1 MKSTGKKL
9 FIRNKNRNVY
19 LKNGKYYYRYCNEYH
34 LIKRRVVGGFDPPPP
49 AAPAPVPG
57 AAAPVPG
64 AAAATLPA
72 APAPPPA
79 APPPAA
85 PAPVP
90 GAAAPVPGAAAA
102 TLPAAPVPA
111 APAGA
116 ASASADA
123 AVPPVPVPGA
133 APAAPADAADAV
145 PAAADAAAAKV
156 EEPKADQEDI
166 DKFIGDKKLTYK
178 KIQLFENV
186 VKYYKDYL
194 DISILDKIKNSLKFL
209 SKYNDK
215 INVIIDMF
223 KHDDNGELS
232 SEQVR
237 MLITYLKKFIFD
249 KIFVNYFIDI
259 ISIYYD
265 NSRSAKKEIEDA
277 MHMLTFVEND
287 RKDEL
292 LYSQKINNLLERLRE
307 YGTKNANE
315 REKYYIDF
323 SIKLAALK
331 DGKTDDGEEEENNGE
346 YNDMPATKF
355 EEVRPKV
362 LIDLKAKFEKQ
373 ELILI
378 KIQGTF
384 YWWDKM
390 RTIVE
395 KEFKE
400 TDNKYIKA
408 FEIFINELLRETIY
422 YDIEL
427 EEKIE
432 EKKLEDEQLDP
443 ELYEIYRKFI
453 RNTFIKTMKSDNIN
467 RYMIDGNLSDNDYN
481 IILDKLDNGTRKEK
495 EEVQEPTQKDA
506 GFKRYFIRELDKSI
520 KKRKDE
526 KREIIKDL
534 IATRQPNVN
543 NRYVGNS
550 VGNSVSNR
558 ASNSVS
564 NRASNSVGNR
574 ASNSVGNRA
583 SNSVGN
589 RASNSVSSVSAHTS
603 SSALESAAGLFGSIG
618 MGGGK
623 AQAGELL
630 KAQTEM
636 EDEEKKLIKMKKIL
650 KDKVLKYIEILNIM
664 ATASEQ
670 KELIDSNDD
679 NDDNDDNEGKTI
691 VNKQSFKDMAS
702 ILIVYLKQH
711 ILSFSLVYKQII
723 GDIKNVHAALSKEI
737 KELEKKI
744 AEYKSE

>member
-34 LIKRRVVGGFDPPPP
+34 LIKRRVIGGFPPDPDPD
-49 AAPAPVPG
+49 
-57 AAAPVPG
+57 
-64 AAAATLPA
+64 
-72 APAPPPA
+72 
-79 APPPAA
+79 
-85 PAPVP
+85 
-90 GAAAPVPGAAAA
+90 
-102 TLPAAPVPA
+102 
-111 APAGA
+111 PAG
-116 ASASADA
+116 DA
-123 AVPPVPVPGA
+123 A
-133 APAAPADAADAV
+133 APAAGVV
-145 PAAADAAAAKV
+145 PAKV

-166 DKFIGDKKLTYK
+166 DKFVGDKKFTYK

-223 KHDDNGELS
+223 KHDDNGLLS

-259 ISIYYD
+259 ISIYYHHD
-265 NSRSAKKEIEDA
+265 SLSAKKEIEDA

-292 LYSQKINNLLERLRE
+292 YCQKINNLLERLRE
-307 YGTKNANE
+307 YGRKNANE
-315 REKYYIDF
+315 REKYYTDF

-355 EEVRPKV
+355 EEVKPKV

-378 KIQGTF
+378 KIQGTL

-408 FEIFINELLRETIY
+408 FEIFINELLIETMD

-432 EKKLEDEQLDP
+432 KKKLEDDKLDT
-443 ELYEIYRKFI
+443 ELYEIYRDFI
-453 RNTFIKTMKSDNIN
+453 RNNFIKTMKSDNIN

-534 IATRQPNVN
+534 IATRQPNMMP
-543 NRYVGNS
+543 GF
-550 VGNSVSNR
+550 GI
-558 ASNSVS
+558 
-564 NRASNSVGNR
+564 G
-574 ASNSVGNRA
+574 
-583 SNSVGN
+583 
-589 RASNSVSSVSAHTS
+589 
-603 SSALESAAGLFGSIG
+603 AGTVT
-618 MGGGK
+618 GG
-623 AQAGELL
+623 QAGELL
-630 KAQTEM
+630 EAQTKM
-636 EDEEKKLIKMKKIL
+636 ENEEKKLIKTKKIL
-650 KDKVLKYIEILNIM
+650 KDKFLKYIEILNIM

-670 KELIDSNDD
+670 KILTESNDD
-679 NDDNDDNEGKTI
+679 IDEYGVNKEGDDEGNTI

-711 ILSFSLVYKQII
+711 ILSFSIVYRQII
-723 GDIKNVHAALSKEI
+723 RDIKNVHKTLSKEI

-744 AEYKSE
+744 EEYKSE

>member
-1 MKSTGKKL
+1 M
-9 FIRNKNRNVY
+9 IKN
-19 LKNGKYYYRYCNEYH
+19 LH
-34 LIKRRVVGGFDPPPP
+34 I
-49 AAPAPVPG
+49 
-57 AAAPVPG
+57 
-64 AAAATLPA
+64 
-72 APAPPPA
+72 
-79 APPPAA
+79 
-85 PAPVP
+85 
-90 GAAAPVPGAAAA
+90 
-102 TLPAAPVPA
+102 
-111 APAGA
+111 
-116 ASASADA
+116 
-123 AVPPVPVPGA
+123 
-133 APAAPADAADAV
+133 
-145 PAAADAAAAKV
+145 
-156 EEPKADQEDI
+156 
-166 DKFIGDKKLTYK
+166 K

-223 KHDDNGELS
+223 KHDDNGLLS

-259 ISIYYD
+259 ISIYYHHD
-265 NSRSAKKEIEDA
+265 SLSAKKEIEDA

-292 LYSQKINNLLERLRE
+292 YCQKINNLLERLRE
-307 YGTKNANE
+307 YGRKNANE
-315 REKYYIDF
+315 REKYYTDF

-355 EEVRPKV
+355 EEVKPKV

-378 KIQGTF
+378 KIQGTL

-408 FEIFINELLRETIY
+408 FEIFINELLIETMD

-432 EKKLEDEQLDP
+432 KKKLEDDKLDT
-443 ELYEIYRKFI
+443 ELYEIYRDFI
-453 RNTFIKTMKSDNIN
+453 RNNFIKTMKSDNIN

-534 IATRQPNVN
+534 IATRQPNMMP
-543 NRYVGNS
+543 GF
-550 VGNSVSNR
+550 GI
-558 ASNSVS
+558 
-564 NRASNSVGNR
+564 G
-574 ASNSVGNRA
+574 
-583 SNSVGN
+583 
-589 RASNSVSSVSAHTS
+589 
-603 SSALESAAGLFGSIG
+603 AGTVT
-618 MGGGK
+618 GG
-623 AQAGELL
+623 QAGELL
-630 KAQTEM
+630 EAQTKM
-636 EDEEKKLIKMKKIL
+636 ENEEKKLIKTKKIL
-650 KDKVLKYIEILNIM
+650 KDKFLKYIEILNIM

-670 KELIDSNDD
+670 KILTESNDD
-679 NDDNDDNEGKTI
+679 IDEYGVNKEGDDEGNTI

-711 ILSFSLVYKQII
+711 ILSFSIVYRQII
-723 GDIKNVHAALSKEI
+723 RDIKNVHKTLSKEI

-744 AEYKSE
+744 EEYKSE

>member
-1 MKSTGKKL
+1 MKSTDKNV
-9 FIRNKNRNVY
+9 FIKNKNRKVY
-19 LKNGKYYYRYCNEYH
+19 LKNGKHYYRYCNEYH
-34 LIKRRVVGGFDPPPP
+34 LIKRILIGGEDEH
-49 AAPAPVPG
+49 AP
-57 AAAPVPG
+57 
-64 AAAATLPA
+64 
-72 APAPPPA
+72 
-79 APPPAA
+79 
-85 PAPVP
+85 
-90 GAAAPVPGAAAA
+90 
-102 TLPAAPVPA
+102 
-111 APAGA
+111 
-116 ASASADA
+116 D
-123 AVPPVPVPGA
+123 
-133 APAAPADAADAV
+133 
-145 PAAADAAAAKV
+145 KV
-156 EEPKADQEDI
+156 DGRKAEQENI

-178 KIQLFENV
+178 KIKLFENV

-194 DISILDKIKNSLKFL
+194 DISVLDKIKKSLKFL

-223 KHDDNGELS
+223 KHDDNEVLNS
-232 SEQVR
+232 DQVR

-265 NSRSAKKEIEDA
+265 NSRTAKKEIEDA

-287 RKDEL
+287 RKEEL
-292 LYSQKINNLLERLRE
+292 VYSQKINNLLERLRE

-315 REKYYIDF
+315 REKYYTDF

-331 DGKTDDGEEEENNGE
+331 DGKTDDDEEEENNGE

-355 EEVRPKV
+355 AEVKPDV

-432 EKKLEDEQLDP
+432 DKKPKDEQLDP

-453 RNTFIKTMKSDNIN
+453 RNTFIKTMKSGDIN
-467 RYMIDGNLSDNDYN
+467 RYMIDGKLPDSEYN
-481 IILDKLDNGTRKEK
+481 KLLDEIDKGTG
-495 EEVQEPTQKDA
+495 EEPMWEDE
-506 GFKRYFIRELDKSI
+506 GLKRYFIRLLDKSI

-526 KREIIKDL
+526 KRDIIKDL
-534 IATRQPNVN
+534 IATRQKNMMVPGLGTGAVT
-543 NRYVGNS
+543 G
-550 VGNSVSNR
+550 G
-558 ASNSVS
+558 
-564 NRASNSVGNR
+564 
-574 ASNSVGNRA
+574 
-583 SNSVGN
+583 
-589 RASNSVSSVSAHTS
+589 
-603 SSALESAAGLFGSIG
+603 SSALLE
-618 MGGGK
+618 
-623 AQAGELL
+623 
-630 KAQTEM
+630 AQTKM
-636 EDEEKKLIKMKKIL
+636 ENEEKKLVKMKKIL
-650 KDKVLKYIEILNIM
+650 KDKALKYIEILNIM

-670 KELIDSNDD
+670 KELTKSNDD
-679 NDDNDDNEGKTI
+679 INENDVNKEGDDEGNTI

-723 GDIKNVHAALSKEI
+723 RDIKNVHTALSKEI

-744 AEYKSE
+744 EEFKSE

>member
-19 LKNGKYYYRYCNEYH
+19 LKNGKYYYRDCNEYH
-34 LIKRRVVGGFDPPPP
+34 LIKRRLIGGAGDDT
-49 AAPAPVPG
+49 
-57 AAAPVPG
+57 AAPVVDVPV
-64 AAAATLPA
+64 AD
-72 APAPPPA
+72 APA
-79 APPPAA
+79 
-85 PAPVP
+85 
-90 GAAAPVPGAAAA
+90 
-102 TLPAAPVPA
+102 
-111 APAGA
+111 AGA
-116 ASASADA
+116 A
-123 AVPPVPVPGA
+123 V
-133 APAAPADAADAV
+133 
-145 PAAADAAAAKV
+145 AAKV

-178 KIQLFENV
+178 KIKLFENV
-186 VKYYKDYL
+186 VEYYKNYL

-209 SKYNDK
+209 TKYNDK

-265 NSRSAKKEIEDA
+265 NSRSAKREIEDA

-287 RKDEL
+287 KKEEL
-292 LYSQKINNLLERLRE
+292 VYSQKINNLLERLRE
-307 YGTKNANE
+307 YGTINANE
-315 REKYYIDF
+315 REKAYVDF

-346 YNDMPATKF
+346 YNDMPAKKF
-355 EEVRPKV
+355 AEVKPDV

-432 EKKLEDEQLDP
+432 EKKPKDEQLDP

-453 RNTFIKTMKSDNIN
+453 RNTFIKTMKSGDIN
-467 RYMIDGNLSDNDYN
+467 KHMIDGTLTDSEYN
-481 IILDKLDNGTRKEK
+481 KLLDEIDKGTGK
-495 EEVQEPTQKDA
+495 EPTQEES
-506 GFKRYFIRELDKSI
+506 GLKRQFIRLLDKSI

-526 KREIIKDL
+526 KRDNIKGL
-534 IATRQPNVN
+534 IQTRQANMMP
-543 NRYVGNS
+543 G
-550 VGNSVSNR
+550 
-558 ASNSVS
+558 
-564 NRASNSVGNR
+564 
-574 ASNSVGNRA
+574 
-583 SNSVGN
+583 
-589 RASNSVSSVSAHTS
+589 
-603 SSALESAAGLFGSIG
+603 FG
-618 MGGGK
+618 MGTGTVTGG
-623 AQAGELL
+623 QAGELL

-636 EDEEKKLIKMKKIL
+636 ENEEKKLVKMKKIL

-670 KELIDSNDD
+670 KELTESNDD
-679 NDDNDDNEGKTI
+679 NDGNSDGDTI
-691 VNKQSFKDMAS
+691 VNKESFKNMAS

-711 ILSFSLVYKQII
+711 ILSFSIVYKQII
-723 GDIKNVHAALSKEI
+723 RDIKNVHKTLLEEI
-737 KELEKKI
+737 EELEKKI
-744 AEYKSE
+744 EEYKSEKL

>member
-1 MKSTGKKL
+1 MKSTHKKI
-9 FIRNKNRNVY
+9 FIKNKNRNVY
-19 LKNGKYYYRYCNEYH
+19 LKKGKYYYRYHNVYH
-34 LIKRRVVGGFDPPPP
+34 LIKRRLIGGAP
-49 AAPAPVPG
+49 AADPAADPAVD
-57 AAAPVPG
+57 AAAD
-64 AAAATLPA
+64 PA
-72 APAPPPA
+72 
-79 APPPAA
+79 
-85 PAPVP
+85 V
-90 GAAAPVPGAAAA
+90 
-102 TLPAAPVPA
+102 
-111 APAGA
+111 
-116 ASASADA
+116 DA
-123 AVPPVPVPGA
+123 AVP
-133 APAAPADAADAV
+133 
-145 PAAADAAAAKV
+145 AKV

-166 DKFIGDKKLTYK
+166 DEFIGDKKSTYK

-223 KHDDNGELS
+223 KHDDNGLLS

-265 NSRSAKKEIEDA
+265 NSLSAKKEIEDA

-292 LYSQKINNLLERLRE
+292 YCQKINNLLARLRE
-307 YGTKNANE
+307 YGRKNANE
-315 REKYYIDF
+315 REKYYTDF

-346 YNDMPATKF
+346 YQELTEKKF
-355 EEVRPKV
+355 EEVKPKV

-408 FEIFINELLRETIY
+408 FEIFINELLRETMD

-432 EKKLEDEQLDP
+432 EKKLEDDKLDTK
-443 ELYEIYRKFI
+443 LYEIYRDFI
-453 RNTFIKTMKSDNIN
+453 RNNFIKTMKSGNIN
-467 RYMIDGNLSDNDYN
+467 RNMIDGNLSDSEYN
-481 IILDKLDNGTRKEK
+481 KKIDKIDKGTR
-495 EEVQEPTQKDA
+495 EEQADEQEPTLADA
-506 GFKRYFIRELDKSI
+506 GLKRYFIRELDKSI

-534 IATRQPNVN
+534 IATRQPNMN
-543 NRYVGNS
+543 NRGVGSS
-550 VGNSVSNR
+550 VGSN
-558 ASNSVS
+558 V
-564 NRASNSVGNR
+564 
-574 ASNSVGNRA
+574 
-583 SNSVGN
+583 
-589 RASNSVSSVSAHTS
+589 VSSVVSGAS
-603 SSALESAAGLFGSIG
+603 VFGSIG
-618 MGGGK
+618 IGGG
-623 AQAGELL
+623 QAGELL

-636 EDEEKKLIKMKKIL
+636 ENEEKKLIKTKKIL
-650 KDKVLKYIEILNIM
+650 KDKFLKYIEILNIM

-670 KELIDSNDD
+670 TDPTKSDED
-679 NDDNDDNEGKTI
+679 NEDNEGKTI

-711 ILSFSLVYKQII
+711 ILSFSIVYKQII
-723 GDIKNVHAALSKEI
+723 RDIKNVHKTLLEEI
-737 KELEKKI
+737 EELEKKI
-744 AEYKSE
+744 EEYRSE

>member
-19 LKNGKYYYRYCNEYH
+19 LKNGKYYYRDCNEYH
-34 LIKRRVVGGFDPPPP
+34 LIKRRLIGGAGDDT
-49 AAPAPVPG
+49 
-57 AAAPVPG
+57 AAPVVDAG
-64 AAAATLPA
+64 AGDAGAPA
-72 APAPPPA
+72 AGDAGDA
-79 APPPAA
+79 
-85 PAPVP
+85 
-90 GAAAPVPGAAAA
+90 GAAPVAGA
-102 TLPAAPVPA
+102 PA
-111 APAGA
+111 AGA
-116 ASASADA
+116 A
-123 AVPPVPVPGA
+123 V
-133 APAAPADAADAV
+133 
-145 PAAADAAAAKV
+145 AAKV

-178 KIQLFENV
+178 KIKLFENV
-186 VKYYKDYL
+186 VEYYKNYL

-209 SKYNDK
+209 TKYNDK

-265 NSRSAKKEIEDA
+265 NSRSAKREIEDA

-287 RKDEL
+287 KKEEL
-292 LYSQKINNLLERLRE
+292 VYSQKINNLLERLRE
-307 YGTKNANE
+307 YGTINANE
-315 REKYYIDF
+315 REKAYVDF

-355 EEVRPKV
+355 AEVKPDV

-432 EKKLEDEQLDP
+432 EKKPKDEQLDP

-453 RNTFIKTMKSDNIN
+453 RNTFIKTMKSGDIN
-467 RYMIDGNLSDNDYN
+467 KHMIDGTLSDSKYN
-481 IILDKLDNGTRKEK
+481 KLLDEIDKGTGK
-495 EEVQEPTQKDA
+495 EPTQEES
-506 GFKRYFIRELDKSI
+506 GLKRQFIRLLDKSI

-526 KREIIKDL
+526 KRDNIKGL
-534 IATRQPNVN
+534 IATRQANMMP
-543 NRYVGNS
+543 G
-550 VGNSVSNR
+550 
-558 ASNSVS
+558 
-564 NRASNSVGNR
+564 
-574 ASNSVGNRA
+574 
-583 SNSVGN
+583 
-589 RASNSVSSVSAHTS
+589 
-603 SSALESAAGLFGSIG
+603 FG
-618 MGGGK
+618 MGTGTVTGG
-623 AQAGELL
+623 QAGELL

-636 EDEEKKLIKMKKIL
+636 ENEEKKLVKMKKIL

-670 KELIDSNDD
+670 KELTESNDD
-679 NDDNDDNEGKTI
+679 NDGNSDGDTI
-691 VNKQSFKDMAS
+691 VNKESFKNMAS

-711 ILSFSLVYKQII
+711 ILSFSIVYKQII
-723 GDIKNVHAALSKEI
+723 RDIKNVHKTLLEEI
-737 KELEKKI
+737 EELEKKI
-744 AEYKSE
+744 EEYKSEKL

>member
-34 LIKRRVVGGFDPPPP
+34 LIKRRVIGG
-49 AAPAPVPG
+49 APD
-57 AAAPVPG
+57 
-64 AAAATLPA
+64 
-72 APAPPPA
+72 PAPPPA
-79 APPPAA
+79 S
-85 PAPVP
+85 
-90 GAAAPVPGAAAA
+90 
-102 TLPAAPVPA
+102 VPA
-111 APAGA
+111 
-116 ASASADA
+116 D
-123 AVPPVPVPGA
+123 
-133 APAAPADAADAV
+133 
-145 PAAADAAAAKV
+145 ADAAAAGVVPAKV

-315 REKYYIDF
+315 REKYYIAF

-331 DGKTDDGEEEENNGE
+331 DGKMDDGEEEENNGE

-355 EEVRPKV
+355 AEVKPDV

-373 ELILI
+373 ELILN

-432 EKKLEDEQLDP
+432 DKKLKDEQLDP

-467 RYMIDGNLSDNDYN
+467 RYMIDGELSDSEYN
-481 IILDKLDNGTRKEK
+481 RKLDEIDKPHKKGATRD
-495 EEVQEPTQKDA
+495 QISEPTQKKA
-506 GFKRYFIRELDKSI
+506 GLKRYFIRELDKSI

-526 KREIIKDL
+526 KKSNIKEL
-534 IATRQPNVN
+534 IQTRQANMMP
-543 NRYVGNS
+543 GIS
-550 VGNSVSNR
+550 
-558 ASNSVS
+558 
-564 NRASNSVGNR
+564 
-574 ASNSVGNRA
+574 
-583 SNSVGN
+583 
-589 RASNSVSSVSAHTS
+589 
-603 SSALESAAGLFGSIG
+603 
-618 MGGGK
+618 MGTGTVKGG
-623 AQAGELL
+623 QAGELL

-636 EDEEKKLIKMKKIL
+636 EDEEKKLVKMKKIL

-670 KELIDSNDD
+670 KNLTESNDD
-679 NDDNDDNEGKTI
+679 IDEYGVNKEGDDEGKTI

-711 ILSFSLVYKQII
+711 ILSFSIVYKQII

>member
-19 LKNGKYYYRYCNEYH
+19 LKNGKYYYRDCNEYH
-34 LIKRRVVGGFDPPPP
+34 LIKRRLIGGAGDAP
-49 AAPAPVPG
+49 AAETAG
-57 AAAPVPG
+57 DA
-64 AAAATLPA
+64 PA
-72 APAPPPA
+72 AETA
-79 APPPAA
+79 
-85 PAPVP
+85 
-90 GAAAPVPGAAAA
+90 GD
-102 TLPAAPVPA
+102 
-111 APAGA
+111 APAGDAPA
-116 ASASADA
+116 A
-123 AVPPVPVPGA
+123 A
-133 APAAPADAADAV
+133 APAAGDAAGDA
-145 PAAADAAAAKV
+145 PAAAAPAAAKV

-166 DKFIGDKKLTYK
+166 DKFIGDKKITYK
-178 KIQLFENV
+178 KIKLFENV
-186 VKYYKDYL
+186 VKYYKHYL
-194 DISILDKIKNSLKFL
+194 GISILDKIKNSLNFL
-209 SKYNDK
+209 TKYNDK

-223 KHDDNGELS
+223 KHDDNGQLS

-265 NSRSAKKEIEDA
+265 NSRSAKKEIENA

-287 RKDEL
+287 RKEEL
-292 LYSQKINNLLERLRE
+292 IYSQKINNLLKRLID
-307 YGTKNANE
+307 YGTINANE
-315 REKYYIDF
+315 REKAYVDF

-346 YNDMPATKF
+346 YNNMTATKF
-355 EEVRPKV
+355 AEVKPDV

-378 KIQGTF
+378 EIQGTF

-432 EKKLEDEQLDP
+432 EKKQEEEKLDP

-453 RNTFIKTMKSDNIN
+453 RNTFIKKMKNGDVD
-467 RYMIDGNLSDNDYN
+467 RHMIDGTLSDSEYN
-481 IILDKLDNGTRKEK
+481 KRLDEIEIDKVTGR
-495 EEVQEPTQKDA
+495 EPTL
-506 GFKRYFIRELDKSI
+506 GEEGLKRHFIRQLDKSI

-526 KREIIKDL
+526 KRKTITGL
-534 IATRQPNVN
+534 IETRQANMIP
-543 NRYVGNS
+543 G
-550 VGNSVSNR
+550 
-558 ASNSVS
+558 
-564 NRASNSVGNR
+564 
-574 ASNSVGNRA
+574 
-583 SNSVGN
+583 
-589 RASNSVSSVSAHTS
+589 
-603 SSALESAAGLFGSIG
+603 FGMSTG
-618 MGGGK
+618 TVTGG
-623 AQAGELL
+623 QAGELL

-636 EDEEKKLIKMKKIL
+636 EDEEKKLVKMKKIL
-650 KDKVLKYIEILNIM
+650 KEKVLKYIEILNIM

-670 KELIDSNDD
+670 KELTDSNG
-679 NDDNDDNEGKTI
+679 DNEGETI

-711 ILSFSLVYKQII
+711 ILSFSIVYKQII
-723 GDIKNVHAALSKEI
+723 RDIKNVHKTLLEEI
-737 KELEKKI
+737 EELEKKI
-744 AEYKSE
+744 EEYKSE

>member
-34 LIKRRVVGGFDPPPP
+34 LIKRRVIGGAPDPASADPVADAASAAAPARLPASGAAP
-49 AAPAPVPG
+49 AAPSD
-57 AAAPVPG
+57 
-64 AAAATLPA
+64 AAAA
-72 APAPPPA
+72 
-79 APPPAA
+79 
-85 PAPVP
+85 
-90 GAAAPVPGAAAA
+90 
-102 TLPAAPVPA
+102 
-111 APAGA
+111 
-116 ASASADA
+116 S
-123 AVPPVPVPGA
+123 GA
-133 APAAPADAADAV
+133 APAAPADAVPAAAADAAAPAAVPGAAPAASGAAADAV
-145 PAAADAAAAKV
+145 PAADAAAAASAADAAAAASAAAAAGVVPAKV

-223 KHDDNGELS
+223 KHDDNGLLS

-355 EEVRPKV
+355 EEVKPKV

-400 TDNKYIKA
+400 TDNNYIKA

-432 EKKLEDEQLDP
+432 DKKLKDEQLDP

-453 RNTFIKTMKSDNIN
+453 RNTFIKTMKSGDIDRNMIN
-467 RYMIDGNLSDNDYN
+467 GTLSDSEYN
-481 IILDKLDNGTRKEK
+481 RKLDEIDKPHKKGTLRD
-495 EEVQEPTQKDA
+495 QISEPTQIQA
-506 GFKRYFIRELDKSI
+506 GLKRYFIRELDKSI

-526 KREIIKDL
+526 KKSNIKEL
-534 IATRQPNVN
+534 IQTRQANMMP
-543 NRYVGNS
+543 GF
-550 VGNSVSNR
+550 GI
-558 ASNSVS
+558 
-564 NRASNSVGNR
+564 G
-574 ASNSVGNRA
+574 
-583 SNSVGN
+583 
-589 RASNSVSSVSAHTS
+589 
-603 SSALESAAGLFGSIG
+603 AGTVT
-618 MGGGK
+618 GG
-623 AQAGELL
+623 QAGELL

-679 NDDNDDNEGKTI
+679 IDEDGVNKEGDDEGKTI

-711 ILSFSLVYKQII
+711 ILSFSIVFKQII

-744 AEYKSE
+744 AEYNSE

>member
-19 LKNGKYYYRYCNEYH
+19 LKNGKYYYRDCNEYH
-34 LIKRRVVGGFDPPPP
+34 LIKRRLIGGAGDDT
-49 AAPAPVPG
+49 
-57 AAAPVPG
+57 AAPVVDAG
-64 AAAATLPA
+64 AGDAGAPA
-72 APAPPPA
+72 A
-79 APPPAA
+79 
-85 PAPVP
+85 
-90 GAAAPVPGAAAA
+90 GAAPVAGA
-102 TLPAAPVPA
+102 PA
-111 APAGA
+111 AGA
-116 ASASADA
+116 A
-123 AVPPVPVPGA
+123 V
-133 APAAPADAADAV
+133 
-145 PAAADAAAAKV
+145 AAKV

-178 KIQLFENV
+178 KIKLFENV
-186 VKYYKDYL
+186 VEYYKNYL

-209 SKYNDK
+209 TKYNDK

-265 NSRSAKKEIEDA
+265 NSRSAKREIEDA

-287 RKDEL
+287 KKEEL
-292 LYSQKINNLLERLRE
+292 VYSQKINNLLERLRE
-307 YGTKNANE
+307 YGTINANE
-315 REKYYIDF
+315 REKAYVDF

-355 EEVRPKV
+355 AEVKPDV

-432 EKKLEDEQLDP
+432 EKKPKDEQLDP

-453 RNTFIKTMKSDNIN
+453 RNTFIKTMKSGDIN
-467 RYMIDGNLSDNDYN
+467 KHMIDGTLTDSEYN
-481 IILDKLDNGTRKEK
+481 KLLDEIDKGTGK
-495 EEVQEPTQKDA
+495 EPTQEES
-506 GFKRYFIRELDKSI
+506 GLKRQFIRLLDKSI

-526 KREIIKDL
+526 KRDNIKGL
-534 IATRQPNVN
+534 IATRQANMMP
-543 NRYVGNS
+543 G
-550 VGNSVSNR
+550 
-558 ASNSVS
+558 
-564 NRASNSVGNR
+564 
-574 ASNSVGNRA
+574 
-583 SNSVGN
+583 
-589 RASNSVSSVSAHTS
+589 
-603 SSALESAAGLFGSIG
+603 FG
-618 MGGGK
+618 MGTGTVTGG
-623 AQAGELL
+623 QAGELL

-636 EDEEKKLIKMKKIL
+636 ENEEKKLVKMKKIL

-670 KELIDSNDD
+670 KELTESNDD
-679 NDDNDDNEGKTI
+679 NDGNNDGDTI
-691 VNKQSFKDMAS
+691 VNKESFKNMAS

-711 ILSFSLVYKQII
+711 ILSFSIVYKQII
-723 GDIKNVHAALSKEI
+723 RDIKNVHKTLLEEI
-737 KELEKKI
+737 EELEKKI
-744 AEYKSE
+744 EEYKSEKL

>member
-34 LIKRRVVGGFDPPPP
+34 LIKKKIIGGAPGPAAAPGPPP
-49 AAPAPVPG
+49 AAAG
-57 AAAPVPG
+57 
-64 AAAATLPA
+64 
-72 APAPPPA
+72 PPP
-79 APPPAA
+79 
-85 PAPVP
+85 
-90 GAAAPVPGAAAA
+90 G
-102 TLPAAPVPA
+102 
-111 APAGA
+111 
-116 ASASADA
+116 DA
-123 AVPPVPVPGA
+123 AVP
-133 APAAPADAADAV
+133 APAAPAAARPAA
-145 PAAADAAAAKV
+145 PAAARPAKV

-178 KIQLFENV
+178 KIQLFDNV

-209 SKYNDK
+209 TKYNDK

-265 NSRSAKKEIEDA
+265 NSRSAKREIEDA

-287 RKDEL
+287 KKDEL
-292 LYSQKINNLLERLRE
+292 VYSQKINNLLKRLRDN
-307 YGTKNANE
+307 GAINAND
-315 REKYYIDF
+315 REKAYVDF
-323 SIKLAALK
+323 SINLAALK
-331 DGKTDDGEEEENNGE
+331 DGKTEDDDEEGDNGE
-346 YNDMPATKF
+346 YQELTEQKF
-355 EEVRPKV
+355 TEVKQDV
-362 LIDLKAKFEKQ
+362 LTDLKAKFEKQ

-378 KIQGTF
+378 EIQGTL

-432 EKKLEDEQLDP
+432 GKKQEDEQLDT

-453 RNTFIKTMKSDNIN
+453 RNTFIKTMNSDDIN
-467 RYMIDGNLSDNDYN
+467 RYMIDGTLSDSEYN
-481 IILDKLDNGTRKEK
+481 RKIDEIDKGIPHEK
-495 EEVQEPTQKDA
+495 EPTQEES
-506 GFKRYFIRELDKSI
+506 GFKRHFIRQLDKSI

-526 KREIIKDL
+526 KRKTITEL
-534 IATRQPNVN
+534 IASKQN
-543 NRYVGNS
+543 NMVTSGVGTGT
-550 VGNSVSNR
+550 VTGGSN
-558 ASNSVS
+558 A
-564 NRASNSVGNR
+564 
-574 ASNSVGNRA
+574 
-583 SNSVGN
+583 
-589 RASNSVSSVSAHTS
+589 
-603 SSALESAAGLFGSIG
+603 
-618 MGGGK
+618 
-623 AQAGELL
+623 LL

-636 EDEEKKLIKMKKIL
+636 ENEEKKLVKMKKIL
-650 KDKVLKYIEILNIM
+650 KDKVLKYIKILNIM
-664 ATASEQ
+664 AGAKEQ
-670 KELIDSNDD
+670 KKIIESNDYKVD
-679 NDDNDDNEGKTI
+679 NDGDTI

-711 ILSFSLVYKQII
+711 ILSFSIVYKQVIR
-723 GDIKNVHAALSKEI
+723 DIKNVHKTLLEEI
-737 KELEKKI
+737 KELENKI
-744 AEYKSE
+744 EEYKSE

>member
-34 LIKRRVVGGFDPPPP
+34 LIKRRVIGG
-49 AAPAPVPG
+49 APD
-57 AAAPVPG
+57 
-64 AAAATLPA
+64 
-72 APAPPPA
+72 PAPPPA
-79 APPPAA
+79 S
-85 PAPVP
+85 
-90 GAAAPVPGAAAA
+90 
-102 TLPAAPVPA
+102 VPA
-111 APAGA
+111 
-116 ASASADA
+116 D
-123 AVPPVPVPGA
+123 
-133 APAAPADAADAV
+133 
-145 PAAADAAAAKV
+145 ADAAAAGVVPAKV

-223 KHDDNGELS
+223 KHDDNGLLS

-355 EEVRPKV
+355 EEVKPKV

-373 ELILI
+373 ELILN

-432 EKKLEDEQLDP
+432 DKKLKDEQLDP

-467 RYMIDGNLSDNDYN
+467 RYMIDGELSDSEYN
-481 IILDKLDNGTRKEK
+481 RKLDEIDKPHKKGATRD
-495 EEVQEPTQKDA
+495 QISEPTQIQA
-506 GFKRYFIRELDKSI
+506 GLKRYFIRELDKSI

-526 KREIIKDL
+526 KKSNIKEL
-534 IATRQPNVN
+534 IQTRQANMMP
-543 NRYVGNS
+543 GF
-550 VGNSVSNR
+550 GI
-558 ASNSVS
+558 
-564 NRASNSVGNR
+564 G
-574 ASNSVGNRA
+574 
-583 SNSVGN
+583 
-589 RASNSVSSVSAHTS
+589 
-603 SSALESAAGLFGSIG
+603 AGTVT
-618 MGGGK
+618 GG
-623 AQAGELL
+623 QAGELL

-679 NDDNDDNEGKTI
+679 NGDNGDDEGNTI